1 MQPSSKQVVFAIT
14 CASCAVL
21 LVACATVRMPNLL
34 HPGPA
39 GYQRADALQWDP
51 YPLDDI
57 GPPVEGARPREYA
70 RPIPEVKRGQTFT
83 PKRPTLQPI
92 TWPTLSV
99 PSLPAAP
106 AQPVPSQPAFP
117 YAPPVQSA
125 PPPTIRPP
133 Y

>member
-1 MQPSSKQVVFAIT
+1 MDTLSTQRGIVMV
-14 CASCAVL
+14 ASASML
-21 LVACATVRMPNLL
+21 LAGCATIRMPDLL

-70 RPIPEVKRGQTFT
+70 RPIPEIKRGQTFT
-83 PKRPTLQPI
+83 PKRPALQPVP
-92 TWPTLSV
+92 WPTLTV
-99 PSLPAAP
+99 PSLPAPP
-106 AQPVPSQPAFP
+106 AQPVYPF
-117 YAPPVQSA
+117 APPVPST